1 MSKRDL
7 VTVFQMVPMK
17 IKLLIKVLI
26 TMLKKMA
33 NRWCSFKFHFNSNML
48 IKFKFKMLI
57 QSLIKTKHSI
67 THMYLKFK
75 NCNR

>member
-33 NRWCSFKFHFNSNML
+33 NR
-48 IKFKFKMLI
+48 
-57 QSLIKTKHSI
+57 
-67 THMYLKFK
+67 
-75 NCNR
+75 